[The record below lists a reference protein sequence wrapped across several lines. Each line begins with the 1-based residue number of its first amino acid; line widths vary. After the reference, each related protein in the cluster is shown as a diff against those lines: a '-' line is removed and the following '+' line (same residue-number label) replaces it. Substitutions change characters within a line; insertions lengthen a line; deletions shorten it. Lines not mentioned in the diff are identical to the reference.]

1 MKKYMSVGGVL
12 FLSVFAFSQGQES
25 QVNAFEVHS
34 KGSQVFSVLALKKFA
49 LPLPERAIISE
60 SYNGT
65 RLFCVSVHGSKLN
78 GNWQSWYATGVL
90 CDSGRLINNLPDGE
104 WKHWNEKGELLAIR
118 HYSADKFQRVM
129 QEMLRYNPKRSFFY
143 LSELYQKDKQAALNY
158 LTAAYSFPSGRSAP
172 VHSLKQLVISNISKS
187 DSYRPVF
194 EQSLQD
200 GLYMNFFPGGS
211 IRDSGYYKNGVR
223 TGKWVHRDS
232 ADGPWHLGAYQHS
245 IKIKEWKYYD
255 KNNKLLELIVYDN
268 RGHINWR
275 KKINRQGNHEQH

>member
-34 KGSQVFSVLALKKFA
+34 KGSQVFSVLALKKFS

-65 RLFCVSVHGSKLN
+65 RLFSVSVHGSKLN
-78 GNWQSWYATGVL
+78 GEWQSWYATGVL

>member
-65 RLFCVSVHGSKLN
+65 RLFSVSVHGSKLN

>member
-1 MKKYMSVGGVL
+1 
-12 FLSVFAFSQGQES
+12 
-25 QVNAFEVHS
+25 
-34 KGSQVFSVLALKKFA
+34 
-49 LPLPERAIISE
+49 
-60 SYNGT
+60 
-65 RLFCVSVHGSKLN
+65 
-78 GNWQSWYATGVL
+78 
-90 CDSGRLINNLPDGE
+90 
-104 WKHWNEKGELLAIR
+104 
-118 HYSADKFQRVM
+118 
-129 QEMLRYNPKRSFFY
+129 MLRYNPKRSFFY

>member
-25 QVNAFEVHS
+25 QVNVFEVHS

-65 RLFCVSVHGSKLN
+65 RLFSVSVHGSKLN

-104 WKHWNEKGELLAIR
+104 WRHWNERGELLAIR

-232 ADGPWHLGAYQHS
+232 ADGPWHLESLPVIQITA
-245 IKIKEWKYYD
+245 
-255 KNNKLLELIVYDN
+255 L
-268 RGHINWR
+268 
-275 KKINRQGNHEQH
+275 

>member
-1 MKKYMSVGGVL
+1 MKKYISLGGVL
-12 FLSVFAFSQGQES
+12 FLSVLVFSQGQEN
-25 QVNAFEVHS
+25 QVNSFEVHS
-34 KGSQVFSVLALKKFA
+34 KASQVFSVLALKKFS
-49 LPLPERAIISE
+49 LPLPERATISE
-60 SYNGT
+60 SHNGT
-65 RLFCVSVHGSKLN
+65 RLFSSSVHGSKLN
-78 GNWQSWYATGVL
+78 GEWQSWYATGVL

-187 DSYRPVF
+187 DSYRAVF

-275 KKINRQGNHEQH
+275 KKINR

>member
-34 KGSQVFSVLALKKFA
+34 KGSQVFSVLALKKFS

-65 RLFCVSVHGSKLN
+65 RLFSVSVHGSKLN

>member
-34 KGSQVFSVLALKKFA
+34 KGSQVFSVLALKKFS

-65 RLFCVSVHGSKLN
+65 RLFSVSVHGSKLN

-223 TGKWVHRDS
+223 TGKWIHRDS
-232 ADGPWHLGAYQHS
+232 ADGPWRLGAYQHS

>member
-34 KGSQVFSVLALKKFA
+34 KGSQVFSVLALKKFS

-65 RLFCVSVHGSKLN
+65 RLFSVSVHGSKLN

-118 HYSADKFQRVM
+118 HYSADKIQRVM

>member
-65 RLFCVSVHGSKLN
+65 RLFSVSVHGSKLN

-275 KKINRQGNHEQH
+275 KKINR

>member
-34 KGSQVFSVLALKKFA
+34 KGSQVFSVLALKKFS

-65 RLFCVSVHGSKLN
+65 RLFSVSVHGSKLN

-104 WKHWNEKGELLAIR
+104 WRHWNERGELLAIR

-223 TGKWVHRDS
+223 TGKWIHRDS
-232 ADGPWHLGAYQHS
+232 ADGPWRLGAYQHS

>member
-34 KGSQVFSVLALKKFA
+34 KGSQVFSVLALKKFS

-65 RLFCVSVHGSKLN
+65 RLFSVSVHGSKLN

-223 TGKWVHRDS
+223 TGKWIHRDS

-275 KKINRQGNHEQH
+275 KKINR

>member
-1 MKKYMSVGGVL
+1 MKKYMSVGVVL

-65 RLFCVSVHGSKLN
+65 RLFSVSVHGSKLN

-223 TGKWVHRDS
+223 TGKWIHRDS
-232 ADGPWHLGAYQHS
+232 ADGPWRLGAYQHS

>member
-34 KGSQVFSVLALKKFA
+34 KGSQVFSVLALKKFS

-65 RLFCVSVHGSKLN
+65 RLFSVSVHGSKLN

-275 KKINRQGNHEQH
+275 KKINR

>member
-65 RLFCVSVHGSKLN
+65 RLFSVSVHGSKLN

-90 CDSGRLINNLPDGE
+90 CDSGGLINNLPDGE